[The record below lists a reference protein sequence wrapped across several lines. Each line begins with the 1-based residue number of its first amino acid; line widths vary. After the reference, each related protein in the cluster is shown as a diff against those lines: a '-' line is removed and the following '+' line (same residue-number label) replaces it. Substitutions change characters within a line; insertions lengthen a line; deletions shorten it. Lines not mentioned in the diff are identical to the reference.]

1 MHRRRRNLAL
11 RLIGANRGI
20 VTLAEDRF
28 PTSEVLDGSPPTV
41 TVVITCYNYGRF
53 LPLSVGSALNQTGV
67 AVDVIVVDD
76 ASTDDSLAVARSLAR
91 ADSRVSVIALSEN
104 QGPVGAFNQGMA
116 RAAGEF
122 LVRLD
127 ADDGLTP
134 GSLERAVALARRY
147 PSVGMVYGRALH
159 FTGDAFP
166 AASTDIVSW
175 LVWSGPSW
183 VNFRC
188 SELRN
193 CITSP
198 EVVMRTSVARRVGGL
213 RELAHAHDFEM
224 WLRMAAAADVG
235 RLDCPDQAWHREHRD
250 SRSAVHLNAL
260 TDLEE
265 RAQCFEF
272 FLEGRADPVGEE
284 MRSRVRTGLA
294 REAVLRTC
302 RAYVRGWGGNAT
314 TDSYLAFAQRMMGEG
329 GSLPASDL
337 LERTLRLGPRRARL
351 SPRLLVNALLQR
363 YWRRLR
369 PRLWEITG
377 L

>member
-1 MHRRRRNLAL
+1 MHRRRRNVAL
-11 RLIGANRGI
+11 RLIGADRAI
-20 VTLAEDRF
+20 TTITEDRF
-28 PTSEVLDGSPPTV
+28 PTSEIPAGSLPTV

-53 LPLSVGSALNQTGV
+53 LPLSVGSALDQAGV

-76 ASTDDSLAVARSLAR
+76 ASTDDSLDIARSLAR
-91 ADSRVSVIALSEN
+91 ADSRVGVIALSRN
-104 QGPVGAFNQGMA
+104 QGPVGAFNEGMA
-116 RAAGEF
+116 EAAGEY

-134 GSLERAVALARRY
+134 GSLQRALALASRY
-147 PSVGMVYGRALH
+147 PNVGLVYGRALH
-159 FTGDAFP
+159 FTGEAFP
-166 AASTDIVSW
+166 AASTDVVSW

-183 VNFRC
+183 VNYRC

-235 RLDCPDQAWHREHRD
+235 RLDCPDQAWHREHED
-250 SRSAVHLNAL
+250 SRSALHLNAL

-265 RAQCFEF
+265 RAQCFEL
-272 FLEGRADPVGEE
+272 FLAGRAGPDAEE

-314 TDSYLAFAQRMMGEG
+314 TDAYLVFAQRMMGEAA
-329 GSLPASDL
+329 LPDADM

-351 SPRLLVNALLQR
+351 SPRLLVNALFHH